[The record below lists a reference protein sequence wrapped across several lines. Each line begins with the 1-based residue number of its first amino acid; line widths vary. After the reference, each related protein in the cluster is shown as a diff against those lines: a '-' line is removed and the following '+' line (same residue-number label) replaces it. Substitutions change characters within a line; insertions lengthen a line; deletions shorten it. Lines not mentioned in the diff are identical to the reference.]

1 MKRLLLTVALG
12 VVAMFAT
19 FGATP
24 PRVSETQVLRHDPK
38 DGPKVIQQGK
48 ASYYADKF
56 HGRKTATGER
66 MDQNALTAA
75 SKELPLGS
83 RAKVTNL
90 ATGESVIVDINDRGP
105 FVPGRVI
112 DLSKRAAQEI
122 NIHEDGVAPVKVEAK
137 PEDQPT
143 AELSKKVAKVA
154 VAREKAQAAAKT
166 RAAKAAAKAVQTA
179 RKKSTAATQVA
190 ENPN

>member
-1 MKRLLLTVALG
+1 MKRLLLTVFLGAGALL
-12 VVAMFAT
+12 AAH
-19 FGATP
+19 GATP
-24 PRVSETQVLRHDPK
+24 PPIAKPQAISNRPAVPE
-38 DGPKVIQQGK
+38 GPKIVQQGK

-56 HGRKTATGER
+56 HGRTTASGER

-90 ATGESVIVDINDRGP
+90 ATGESVMVDINDRGP

-112 DLSKRAAQEI
+112 DLSKRAADTLDMR
-122 NIHEDGVAPVKVEAK
+122 EDGVAPVKVEVR

-143 AELSKKVAKVA
+143 LELKKKVTKVA
-154 VAREKAQAAAKT
+154 VARE
-166 RAAKAAAKAVQTA
+166 RAAKKRAQVAAAKAVKA
-179 RKKSTAATQVA
+179 AKKKSPATQVA
-190 ENPN
+190 ETP